1 MAEPF
6 ESGLVS
12 IITPCYNGAKV
23 LPRLLDSLLAQT
35 YSPIEYIFVNDGSTD
50 DTEAVFFSYRE
61 RLEAKGIRINY
72 IQQENRGLGGAVD
85 TGLKVFTGEF
95 LAWIDADDY
104 LEPDSV
110 EKRVQCFYEHPDCAV
125 VTSDAYVRN
134 AEDLSVL
141 GFAFRNEQD
150 WKGMELFEKLLMGES
165 VFSAGS
171 HLVRS
176 EAFVATHPDR
186 SIYPARRGQNW
197 QMLLP
202 LYYRYSRVLLR
213 EPLFHYLVSDNSMSK
228 DGNDYDRIRFR
239 YAEHETILTETL
251 LRMEMDAKEREHYTE
266 LVRTLYAERRLQLAA
281 KFGRREHGK
290 ADFETLKR
298 LRKPTLRDRMY
309 RWIASNRLAHRLY
322 QKRGRG
328 GTKKGERL

>member
-1 MAEPF
+1 MGKPF

-12 IITPCYNGAKV
+12 IITPCYNGETV
-23 LPRLLDSLLAQT
+23 LFRLLDSLLAQT
-35 YSPIEYIFVNDGSTD
+35 YSPIEYIFINDGSTD
-50 DTEAVFFSYRE
+50 GTEEILFSYRE
-61 RLEAKGIRINY
+61 RLEQKGIRLNY
-72 IQQENRGLGGAVD
+72 VKQKNRGLGGAMD

-110 EKRVQCFYEHPDCAV
+110 EKRVRCLNAHPECAV

-134 AEDLSVL
+134 AEDLSIL
-141 GFAFRNEQD
+141 GLALKREQD
-150 WKGMELFEKLLMGES
+150 WKGTELFEKLLMGES

-176 EAFVATHPDR
+176 EAFVKTHPTR

-202 LYYRYSRVLLR
+202 LYYAHERVLLK
-213 EPLFHYLVSDNSMSK
+213 EPLFNYLVFPNSMSK
-228 DGNDYDRIRFR
+228 DGNDYEKIRFR
-239 YAEHETILTETL
+239 YAEHETILRETL
-251 LRMEMDAKEREHYTE
+251 SSMRMEDEARQRYLFKVAVT
-266 LVRTLYAERRLQLAA
+266 YAERRLQLAA
-281 KFGRREHGK
+281 KFGKREDGK
-290 ADFETLKR
+290 VDFEALKR
-298 LRKPTLRDRMY
+298 LRKPTLRDRTY
-309 RWIASNRLAHRLY
+309 QWIASNRLLHRLY

-328 GTKKGERL
+328 